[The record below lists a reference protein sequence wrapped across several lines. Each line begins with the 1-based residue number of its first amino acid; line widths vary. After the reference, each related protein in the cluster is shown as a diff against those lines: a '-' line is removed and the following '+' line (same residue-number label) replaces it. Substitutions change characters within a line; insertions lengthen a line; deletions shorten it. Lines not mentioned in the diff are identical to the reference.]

1 MLTYENVER
10 KMKETSL
17 EEMYEKGT
25 AQLHQALHDANIRI
39 KELTEMNKDLKDKL
53 QKSEFI
59 REALYANIS
68 YELVLELQKEMK
80 NIKCLNDLDG
90 QMRFKF

>member
-1 MLTYENVER
+1 MFENVER
-10 KMKETSL
+10 RMKETSL

-59 REALYANIS
+59 REAL
-68 YELVLELQKEMK
+68 KEMK
-80 NIKCLNDLDG
+80 NILNDLDG